1 MSTEQGVCKM
11 ERGVIASP
19 GIINR
24 LPKGF
29 QMERSLSIDELRYY
43 ILYWDKVVI
52 PGNNL
57 VYIGLPEEEQLIKS
71 GAVERPS
78 VGFTGRFE
86 GDQVT
91 NAILSCQSVV
101 AQELVKD
108 KTKDWVI
115 HQLGGEC
122 QFPNGFNQRR
132 NIIRVD
138 LASSLP
144 VPTGDVNI
152 YELLEFKEKRKD
164 ELYSLHAHLD
174 DLYEQVLSSA
184 DQDLASKRAISDLA
198 KSIADLDC
206 VTNEHFDKT
215 GKFDLSAELNLSG
228 KDISV
233 GAASGALIDFFAT
246 GMTLPIAT
254 IAGALISTIKVQSKA
269 TNTFQ
274 PASKNSKLAFL
285 ANAKREV
292 LV

>member
-1 MSTEQGVCKM
+1 
-11 ERGVIASP
+11 
-19 GIINR
+19 
-24 LPKGF
+24 
-29 QMERSLSIDELRYY
+29 MERSLSIDELRYY

-57 VYIGLPEEEQLIKS
+57 VYIGLPEEEQLIES
-71 GAVERPS
+71 GALERPK
-78 VGFTGRFE
+78 VGFSGRFE

-91 NAILSCQSVV
+91 NAILSCQSLV

-108 KTKDWVI
+108 KTTDWVV

-122 QFPNGFNQRR
+122 KFPNGFNQRR

-152 YELLEFKEKRKD
+152 YELLEFKEQRKD

-184 DQDLASKRAISDLA
+184 DQDLASKRAVSDLA
-198 KSIADLDC
+198 KSISDLDS
-206 VTNEHFDKT
+206 VTNERFSKT

-233 GAASGALIDFFAT
+233 GAASGAIIDFFAS

-274 PASKNSKLAFL
+274 PASHNSKLAFL
-285 ANAKREV
+285 ASAKREV

>member
-1 MSTEQGVCKM
+1 MD
-11 ERGVIASP
+11 RGVIASP
-19 GIINR
+19 GVINR

-57 VYIGLPEEEQLIKS
+57 VYIGLPEEEQLIQS
-71 GAVERPS
+71 GALERPVVS
-78 VGFTGRFE
+78 FNGRYE

-91 NAILSCQSVV
+91 NAILSCQSLV

-108 KTKDWVI
+108 KSTDWVV
-115 HQLGGEC
+115 HQLGGEPL
-122 QFPNGFNQRR
+122 FPNGFNQRR

-144 VPTGDVNI
+144 VPTGNLNI

-164 ELYSLHAHLD
+164 ELYALHAHLD
-174 DLYEQVLSSA
+174 DLYEQILSSA
-184 DQDLASKRAISDLA
+184 DQDLASKRAVSDLA
-198 KSIADLDC
+198 KSIADLES
-206 VTNEHFDKT
+206 VTNERFEKT

-233 GAASGALIDFFAT
+233 GAASGALIDFFSS

-254 IAGALISTIKVQSKA
+254 IAGAIISTIKVQSKA
-269 TNTFQ
+269 SNTFQ
-274 PASKNSKLAFL
+274 PARHNSKLAFL
-285 ANAKREV
+285 ANAKSEK
-292 LV
+292 LM

>member
-1 MSTEQGVCKM
+1 MD
-11 ERGVIASP
+11 RGVIASP
-19 GIINR
+19 GIIHR

-57 VYIGLPEEEQLIKS
+57 VYIGLPEEEKLIES
-71 GAVERPS
+71 GALERPR
-78 VGFTGRFE
+78 VGFNGRFE

-91 NAILSCQSVV
+91 NAILSCQSLV
-101 AQELVKD
+101 AKDLVKD
-108 KTKDWVI
+108 KTTDWVV

-122 QFPNGFNQRR
+122 LFPNGFNQRR

-144 VPTGDVNI
+144 VPTGNVDI

-164 ELYSLHAHLD
+164 ELSSLHAHLD
-174 DLYEQVLSSA
+174 DLYEQVLSSV

-198 KSIADLDC
+198 KSICDLDS
-206 VTNEHFDKT
+206 VTKERFNKT

-233 GAASGALIDFFAT
+233 GAASGAIIDFFAS

-274 PASKNSKLAFL
+274 PANNNSKLAFL
-285 ANAKREV
+285 SKAKREQ

>member
-1 MSTEQGVCKM
+1 MSTKQGVCNM

-29 QMERSLSIDELRYY
+29 QMERSLSINELRYY

-108 KTKDWVI
+108 KTTDWVI
-115 HQLGGEC
+115 HQLGEEC
-122 QFPNGFNQRR
+122 QFPNEFNQRR

-174 DLYEQVLSSA
+174 DLYERVLSSV

-206 VTNEHFDKT
+206 VTNERFDKT

-274 PASKNSKLAFL
+274 PANKNSKLAFL
-285 ANAKREV
+285 ANAKKEV